1 MKVDNMRNT
10 PAGSL
15 EHVGVVLED
24 LDAGRRLFH
33 EKLALPVADYPA
45 SEDGPAFA
53 VKVGKTVIRFATNDS
68 MDARMGRRGVSHVAF
83 KVDSLPQARERLTE
97 AGARAR
103 SDQTKGSGLRDAV
116 WSDPATTIGIPLQ
129 FVDKSLPLDFKK
141 SSKPSFI
148 ERVDHLGIAAESGD
162 RAREIYVDGLGWP
175 LECTQTDSEFLVPIE
190 ITSND
195 KYGAT
200 SHSRPPIPRVG
211 SGLIAL
217 FVTVGDFDLEIMQ
230 PLGAATITTPLGTIP
245 GSVGQDQGA
254 IAQALQKR
262 GEGLL
267 HICFKV
273 PDIDVAIDRVT
284 KEGIEMIDSVA
295 RPGSRNG
302 RIAFMKRSST
312 ERILLHFIQR
322 TPID

>member
-1 MKVDNMRNT
+1 MRNSA
-10 PAGSL
+10 AGTM
-15 EHVGVVLED
+15 EHVGVVMED
-24 LDAGRRLFH
+24 LDAARRLFH

-53 VKVGKTVIRFATNDS
+53 VKVGKTVIRIAS
-68 MDARMGRRGVSHVAF
+68 SQSLDARMGRRGVSHVAF
-83 KVDSLPQARERLTE
+83 KVDSLAITRDRLVE
-97 AGARAR
+97 AGAKVRTNE
-103 SDQTKGSGLRDAV
+103 TKGSGLRDAI
-116 WSDPATTIGIPLQ
+116 WSDPATTTGIPLQ
-129 FVDKSLPLDFKK
+129 FVEKGVTLDFKQP
-141 SSKPSFI
+141 SKAPFI
-148 ERVDHLGIAAESGD
+148 ERVDHLGIAAESGEK
-162 RAREIYVDGLGWP
+162 ARQLYVDGLGWT
-175 LECTQTDSEFLVPIE
+175 LECTQTDSEFYIPIE

-200 SHSRPPIPRVG
+200 SHSGKPIPRVG
-211 SGLIAL
+211 AGLIAL

-230 PLGAATITTPLGTIP
+230 PLGAATIATPLGTIP

-273 PDIDVAIDRVT
+273 PDIDLAIDRVT
-284 KEGIEMIDSVA
+284 KEGIEMIDVNA
-295 RPGSRNG
+295 RPGSRSG
-302 RIAFMKRSST
+302 RIAFMNRNST